1 MTKKFNFT
9 CIERG
14 CNITIDGDLE
24 QVFTDMVSTHLRG
37 HYHNAPKN
45 DKKERTKDHGDWASM
60 DKYSADMYQVGSMS
74 TANFDG
80 FKIQFHVILNDYD
93 EHEKHSSRV
102 KSKVLNKMEALQLQG
117 LKEKVQ
123 TLK

>member
-1 MTKKFNFT
+1 MTKKFNFK
-9 CIERG
+9 CIEPG

-37 HYHNAPKN
+37 HYRNASKN

-74 TANFDG
+74 TADFDG
-80 FKIQFHVILNDYD
+80 FEIQLNVILDDYED
-93 EHEKHSSRV
+93 SSRWGA
-102 KSKVLNKMEALQLQG
+102 N
-117 LKEKVQ
+117 
-123 TLK
+123 